1 MSDNQ
6 HFSRAGVVISGKVQG
21 VFFRLETQREAQR
34 CGGITGWVKNQRDGT
49 VRAVFEG
56 EEQKVEQMLAWCR
69 QGPPESVVLHLD
81 VSREAYTGEFDDFE
95 IRY

>member
-6 HFSRAGVVISGKVQG
+6 QLSRASVLISGRVQG

-56 EEQKVEQMLAWCR
+56 EKQRVNSMLDWCR
-69 QGPPESVVLHLD
+69 LGPPESAVLHLD
-81 VSREAYTGEFDDFE
+81 VSWEPYTGEFDSFE